1 MTRLCASSCFAFDN
15 GSLYSQADKWNWG
28 VGGNPE
34 EQVFSAEMVFSYY
47 SVCFATDRTI
57 LSSINLS
64 KLFTNNQIP
73 DATET
78 VLPNLL
84 PKPQITV
91 ALHQRSLVAIKPY
104 FEWSIDNDTCQLE
117 IDSLWST
124 NSSVFI
130 LGCKIDC
137 FMHVDLE
144 DKKKEDNQWPG
155 FWGWHDLKKGPVGWG
170 SFYLQRYLLWML
182 LSTKSNKFWK
192 VLVDSCVIKTQFLAE
207 R

>member
-1 MTRLCASSCFAFDN
+1 MVLFIPRCWTPDVL
-15 GSLYSQADKWNWG
+15 
-28 VGGNPE
+28 
-34 EQVFSAEMVFSYY
+34 VFSYY
-47 SVCFATDRTI
+47 WVCFATDRTI
-57 LSSINLS
+57 LSSINSS

-104 FEWSIDNDTCQLE
+104 FGWSIDNDTCQLE

-130 LGCKIDC
+130 LGCKIERLFHD
-137 FMHVDLE
+137 
-144 DKKKEDNQWPG
+144 
-155 FWGWHDLKKGPVGWG
+155 WHDLKKGPVDWG
-170 SFYLQRYLLWML
+170 SFYLHKYSLWML
-182 LSTKSNKFWK
+182 LCTKSNKFWK

>member
-1 MTRLCASSCFAFDN
+1 MTRLCASSCFAFDVLFIPR
-15 GSLYSQADKWNWG
+15 SWTPDVL
-28 VGGNPE
+28 
-34 EQVFSAEMVFSYY
+34 VFSYY
-47 SVCFATDRTI
+47 WVCFATDRTI
-57 LSSINLS
+57 LSSINSS

-104 FEWSIDNDTCQLE
+104 FGWSIDNDTCALE

-144 DKKKEDNQWPG
+144 DKKKEGSQWPG
-155 FWGWHDLKKGPVGWG
+155 FWGWNDLKMNELTGVHFTPTGTCWYLFEVLESSWVFLCHKNSVSGWKINQEG
-170 SFYLQRYLLWML
+170 EIYQ
-182 LSTKSNKFWK
+182 
-192 VLVDSCVIKTQFLAE
+192 VLRSWNVHSS
-207 R
+207 

>member
-1 MTRLCASSCFAFDN
+1 MVLSIPRSWTPDVL
-15 GSLYSQADKWNWG
+15 
-28 VGGNPE
+28 
-34 EQVFSAEMVFSYY
+34 VFSYY
-47 SVCFATDRTI
+47 WVCFATDRTI
-57 LSSINLS
+57 LSSINCS

-104 FEWSIDNDTCQLE
+104 FGWSIDNDTCALE

-124 NSSVFI
+124 NSSVYI
-130 LGCKIDC
+130 LGCKIERL
-137 FMHVDLE
+137 FRTRKVDLE
-144 DKKKEDNQWPG
+144 DKKKEGSQCNGSAFGAEMTWKWTNWLG
-155 FWGWHDLKKGPVGWG
+155 FILPPQVLVGTC
-170 SFYLQRYLLWML
+170 L
-182 LSTKSNKFWK
+182 KFWK
-192 VLVDSCVIKTQFLAE
+192 VLEYSCVIKTQFLAE